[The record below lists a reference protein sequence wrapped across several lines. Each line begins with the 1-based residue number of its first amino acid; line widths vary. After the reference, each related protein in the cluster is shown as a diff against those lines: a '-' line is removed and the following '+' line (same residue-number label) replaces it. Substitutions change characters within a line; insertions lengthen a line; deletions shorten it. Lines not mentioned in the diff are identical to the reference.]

1 MPFKYLLLWIGSI
14 GVFPTLYYVIS
25 QKRDLSKNKK
35 ILIGI
40 IFLSFYTFVFFG
52 LILKIHLNIRY
63 LPTSV
68 KF

>member
-14 GVFPTLYYVIS
+14 GVFPTLYYVICRKS
-25 QKRDLSKNKK
+25 DLNKNKK

-40 IFLSFYTFVFFG
+40 IFLSFYTFVLFG
-52 LILKIHLNIRY
+52 LLLKIHLNIRY
-63 LPTSV
+63 IPASV